1 MSDGSIKF
9 DVKLD
14 TDEFC
19 SDLKNMAKNSAKALE
34 LIDDAFS
41 SGAVSGL
48 KTLDSV
54 FSSAFGKLIDFSE
67 DEKNFLLN
75 FSDSALKSEE
85 ERQKEISKIREKAA
99 AEELRQLTEEE
110 RIKQEMIEREY
121 SQLKNSLNLGLIS
134 QEEYYLNLKDFRDKY
149 FDVGSKEW
157 EDYTIEILTYCK
169 KTAESV
175 ADTQKKAILGVFEDM
190 HKEVDEAFDDLE
202 KTEEKLGNKLKDYGN
217 LYTKKSF
224 TSSSSGNTYSWLA
237 LGDIENDISVLK
249 NYNNA
254 LKKAKDLLYKVFAV
268 AGDGISAETASDNKK
283 YIRNFFNELAEMS
296 VEEGLTFS
304 SFLTRLPQKDAY
316 AYLSSWAKKQNLSA
330 EIAKNLYSDE
340 AMELYNAGIDN
351 MAKEMITKLE
361 ESFGDLP
368 DNFFDEGVAS
378 ALGFGDGFIQSLK
391 GVFDNIR
398 THLNSEF
405 VKIMPSSGI
414 TSLPGNTIVENSTS
428 YNIYGNSSPQSTAL
442 EIYKQ
447 DQLKRML
454 VGDYK

>member
-149 FDVGSKEW
+149 FDAGSKEW

-254 LKKAKDLLYKVFAV
+254 LKKAKDLLYKVFPV
-268 AGDGISAETASDNKK
+268 AGDGISAEQASVNKK
-283 YIRNFFNELAEMS
+283 YIKNFFSELADMS

-304 SFLTRLPQKDAY
+304 SFLTRLPQKDASS
-316 AYLSSWAKKQNLSA
+316 YLSSWAKKQSLSE

-340 AMELYNAGIDN
+340 AMEIYNTSVDN
-351 MAKEMITKLE
+351 MAKDMIAKLE

-378 ALGFGDGFIQSLK
+378 ALGFGEGFIQSLSS
-391 GVFDNIR
+391 VFNSIR
-398 THLNSEF
+398 TQLNSEF
-405 VKIMPSSGI
+405 TKIMPSYNAAQ
-414 TSLPGNTIVENSTS
+414 LQGNTIVENSTS
-428 YNIYGNSSPQSTAL
+428 YNIYGNSSAKSTAL

-454 VGDYK
+454 VGDYQ

>member
-14 TDEFC
+14 TDQFC
-19 SDLKNMAKNSAKALE
+19 TDLKNMAKNSATALE

-54 FSSAFGKLIDFSE
+54 FTSAFGKLIDFTDE
-67 DEKNFLLN
+67 EKNYLLN
-75 FSDSALKSEE
+75 FSDSAIKSEE
-85 ERQKEISKIREKAA
+85 ERQKAISNIREKAA
-99 AEELRQLTEEE
+99 NDELKKLTDAD
-110 RIKQEMIEREY
+110 RIKNEMIEREY
-121 SQLKNSLNLGLIS
+121 QQLKNSLDLGLVS
-134 QEEYYLNLKDFRDKY
+134 QEEYYLNLKNFRDKY
-149 FDVGSKEW
+149 FQVGSKEW
-157 EDYTIEILTYCK
+157 EDYTIEILAYCK

-175 ADTQKKAILGVFEDM
+175 ADAQKKAILSVFSEM
-190 HKEVDEAFDDLE
+190 SEEVDGMFDDIVKTQE
-202 KTEEKLGNKLKDYGN
+202 KMESKLKSYGN
-217 LYTKKSF
+217 LYNERSF
-224 TSSSSGNTYSWLA
+224 TSSSTGNTYSWLA
-237 LGDIENDISVLK
+237 LGDLENDISVLQ

-254 LKKAKDLLYKVFAV
+254 LKKAKDLLYEVFPV
-268 AGDGISAETASDNKK
+268 AGSGISDEISLANKNYIKTFFSELSD
-283 YIRNFFNELAEMS
+283 MS

-304 SFLTRLPQKDAY
+304 SFLTRIPKENAST
-316 AYLSSWAKKQNLSA
+316 YLSSWAKKQSLSE

-340 AMELYNAGIDN
+340 AMELYNSSIDN

-398 THLNSEF
+398 SQINSEF
-405 VKIMPSSGI
+405 VKIMPSYTAAPI
-414 TSLPGNTIVENSTS
+414 QGNTIVENSTS
-428 YNIYGNSSPQSTAL
+428 YNIYGNSTAKSTAL

-454 VGDYK
+454 VGDYQ